1 MELLYVSTTLR
12 LIASTRALSM
22 TKGRTDMTDNKNN
35 IDSQLI
41 TGEESLRVFEGL
53 NRGMSRRNALQM
65 LGLAGVAVAGAS
77 SLFGAAGKLFADDEA
92 ASPGKGKPG
101 GRIRVAGSSS
111 STADTLDPAKGSS
124 STDYVRHYMFYN
136 GLTRFDSHMVP
147 QLELAERIETTDA
160 TLWVISLR
168 KEVTFHNGK
177 ALTAADVVFSLLRHK
192 DPLTGSKVLPLASQ
206 FAEVKAVGTHEV
218 QIQLSGP
225 NAELPSVLAI
235 SHMLIVPEGTS
246 DFNQGIGTG
255 PFKAKEF
262 KPGERSIGVRNSNY
276 WKPGLPY
283 LDEIEFIAIAD
294 ESSRVN
300 ALLSGDVHIVNEVN
314 PRSTV
319 RIKGSTKHRVVD
331 SPSGNYTDLIIRQD
345 QLPGKSPEFTQ
356 AMKLLLDRE
365 QIKSAIFRGFARVGN
380 DHPIAPGARFF
391 NADLPQRAYDPEK
404 AKFLLKKAGMESI
417 TMPLMCSPA
426 ATGSVDI
433 AVLLQQSA
441 KEAGLKLDVNRL
453 PSDGYW
459 SNHWAKHPLSF
470 GNINPRPNA
479 DMLFSQFFQSTA
491 PWNESGWK
499 NEQFDQLLVQ
509 ARGETD
515 EAKRGKMYADMQTL
529 VHEHS
534 GIGVPVFISNI
545 DGADQR
551 VKGYGTNPLGGF
563 MGYMFA
569 EQVWLDA

>member
-1 MELLYVSTTLR
+1 
-12 LIASTRALSM
+12 
-22 TKGRTDMTDNKNN
+22 MTDKKNS
-35 IDSQLI
+35 IDTQLI
-41 TGEESLRVFEGL
+41 TGTESLRVFEGL

-65 LGLAGVAVAGAS
+65 LGLAGVAAAGAG
-77 SLFGAAGKLFADDEA
+77 SLFGTAGKLFADEDA

-101 GRIRVAGSSS
+101 GRIRVAGSTS

-192 DPLTGSKVLPLASQ
+192 DPITGSKVLPLASQ
-206 FAEVKAVGTHEV
+206 FADVKAIGTHEV

-225 NAELPSVLAI
+225 NAELPSVLAV

-246 DFNQGIGTG
+246 DFSQGIGTG
-255 PFKAKEF
+255 PFKVKEF
-262 KPGERSIGVRNSNY
+262 KPGVRSVGVRNSNY

-283 LDEIEFIAIAD
+283 LDEIEFIGIAD
-294 ESSRVN
+294 ESSRIN

-314 PRSTV
+314 PRSTT
-319 RIKGSTKHRVVD
+319 RIKASARHRVID

-345 QLPGKSPEFTQ
+345 QMPGKSPEFTQ

-365 QIKSAIFRGFARVGN
+365 QIKSAIFRGYARVGN

-391 NADLPQRAYDPEK
+391 NADLPQRAYDPEQ
-404 AKFLLKKAGMESI
+404 ARSLLKKAGMESI
-417 TMPLMCSPA
+417 SMPLMCSPA

-441 KEAGLKLDVNRL
+441 KEAGLKLNVNRL

-479 DMLFSQFFQSTA
+479 DMLFSQFFQSSA

-499 NEQFDQLLVQ
+499 NEQFDQLLIQ

-515 EAKRGKMYADMQTL
+515 EAKRGKMYADMQVL
-529 VHEHS
+529 VHEHG

-551 VKGYGTNPLGGF
+551 VKGYGANPLGGF

-569 EQVWLDA
+569 EQIWLDA

>member
-1 MELLYVSTTLR
+1 MS
-12 LIASTRALSM
+12 
-22 TKGRTDMTDNKNN
+22 DNKNG
-35 IDSQLI
+35 IKDQLI
-41 TGEESLRVFEGL
+41 TGTESLRVFEGL
-53 NRGMSRRNALQM
+53 NRGMSRRHALQM
-65 LGLAGVAVAGAS
+65 LGLAGVAAAGAG
-77 SLFGAAGKLFADDEA
+77 SLFGAAGKLLADDA

-101 GRIRVAGSSS
+101 GRIRVAGISS

-136 GLTRFDSHMVP
+136 GLTRFDNHMVP
-147 QLELAERIETTDA
+147 QLELAERIDTTDA
-160 TLWVISLR
+160 TLWVITLR

-177 ALTAADVVFSLLRHK
+177 GLTAADVVFSLLRHK
-192 DPLTGSKVLPLASQ
+192 DPITGSKVLPLAEQ
-206 FAEVKAVGTHEV
+206 FAEVKANGTHEV
-218 QIQLSGP
+218 QIRLSGP
-225 NAELPSVLAI
+225 NAELPSILAV
-235 SHMLIVPEGTS
+235 SHLLIVPEGTT

-255 PFKAKEF
+255 PFKVKEF
-262 KPGERSIGVRNSNY
+262 KPGVRSIGARNTNY

-283 LDEIEFIAIAD
+283 LDEIEFIGIAD
-294 ESSRVN
+294 EPSRVN
-300 ALLSGDVHIVNEVN
+300 ALLSGDVQIINEVN
-314 PRSTV
+314 PRSTT
-319 RIKGSTKHRVVD
+319 RIKDSTTHRVVD

-345 QLPGKSPEFTQ
+345 QMPGQSPEFTE

-365 QIKSAIFRGFARVGN
+365 QVKSAIFRGFARVGN
-380 DHPIAPGARFF
+380 DHPIAPGARFY
-391 NADLPQRAYDPEK
+391 NADLPQRTYDPEK
-404 AKFLLKKAGMESI
+404 ARFLLKKAGMENIS
-417 TMPLMCSPA
+417 MPMMCSPA
-426 ATGSVDI
+426 ATGSVDV

-441 KEAGLKLDVNRL
+441 KEAGLKLNVNRL

-499 NEQFDQLLVQ
+499 NEQFDQLLIQ

-534 GIGVPVFISNI
+534 GIGIPVFISNI
-545 DGADQR
+545 DGVDQR

>member
-1 MELLYVSTTLR
+1 
-12 LIASTRALSM
+12 
-22 TKGRTDMTDNKNN
+22 MTDNKKN

-77 SLFGAAGKLFADDEA
+77 SLFGTAGKLFADDEA

-111 STADTLDPAKGSS
+111 STADTLDPAKGSG

-136 GLTRFDSHMVP
+136 GLTRFDNHMVP

-225 NAELPSVLAI
+225 NAELPSVLAV
-235 SHMLIVPEGTS
+235 SHMLIVPEGTT
-246 DFNQGIGTG
+246 DFSLGIGTG

-262 KPGERSIGVRNSNY
+262 QPGVRSIAVRNANY

-283 LDEIEFIAIAD
+283 LDEIEFISIAD
-294 ESSRVN
+294 ESSRIN

-319 RIKGSTKHRVVD
+319 RIKASPKHRVVD

-356 AMKLLLDRE
+356 AMKYLLDRE
-365 QIKSAIFRGFARVGN
+365 QIKSAIFRGYARVGN

-391 NADLPQRAYDPEK
+391 NAELPQRAYDPEK

-545 DGADQR
+545 DAADQR
-551 VKGYGTNPLGGF
+551 VKGYGANPLGGF
-563 MGYMFA
+563 MGYMFS

>member
-1 MELLYVSTTLR
+1 
-12 LIASTRALSM
+12 
-22 TKGRTDMTDNKNN
+22 MTDNKNST
-35 IDSQLI
+35 DGQLI
-41 TGEESLRVFEGL
+41 TGTESLRVFEGL
-53 NRGMSRRNALQM
+53 NRGMSRRHALQM
-65 LGLAGVAVAGAS
+65 LGLAGVAAAGAG
-77 SLFGAAGKLFADDEA
+77 SLFGAAGKLLADDA
-92 ASPGKGKPG
+92 ASLGNGKPG
-101 GRIRVAGSSS
+101 GRIRVAGITS

-147 QLELAERIETTDA
+147 QLELAERIDTTDA
-160 TLWVISLR
+160 TLWVITLR

-177 ALTAADVVFSLLRHK
+177 GLTAADVVFSLMRHK
-192 DPLTGSKVLPLASQ
+192 DPITGSKVLPLASQ
-206 FAEVKAVGTHEV
+206 FEEVKTNGTHEV
-218 QIQLSGP
+218 QIRLSGP
-225 NAELPSVLAI
+225 NAELPSILAV

-246 DFNQGIGTG
+246 DFSQGIGTG
-255 PFKAKEF
+255 PFKVKEF
-262 KPGERSIGVRNSNY
+262 KPGVRSIGARNANY

-283 LDEIEFIAIAD
+283 LDEIEFIGIAD
-294 ESSRVN
+294 EPSRVN
-300 ALLSGDVHIVNEVN
+300 ALLSGDVQIINEVN
-314 PRSTV
+314 PRSTA
-319 RIKGSTKHRVVD
+319 RIKDSAGHRVVD

-345 QLPGKSPEFTQ
+345 QMPGQSPEFTE

-365 QIKSAIFRGFARVGN
+365 QVKSAIFRGFARVGN

-391 NADLPQRAYDPEK
+391 NADLPQRTYDPEK
-404 AKFLLKKAGMESI
+404 ARFLLKKAGMESI
-417 TMPLMCSPA
+417 SMPVMCSPA
-426 ATGSVDI
+426 ATGSVDV

-441 KEAGLKLDVNRL
+441 KEAGLKLNVNRL

-479 DMLFSQFFQSTA
+479 DMLFSQFFQSSA

-499 NEQFDQLLVQ
+499 NPQFDQLLVQ

-529 VHEHS
+529 VHDHS
-534 GIGVPVFISNI
+534 GIGIPVFISNI
-545 DGADQR
+545 DGVDQR
-551 VKGYGTNPLGGF
+551 IKGYGTNPLGGF
-563 MGYMFA
+563 MGYMFS

>member
-1 MELLYVSTTLR
+1 
-12 LIASTRALSM
+12 
-22 TKGRTDMTDNKNN
+22 MTDKKNS
-35 IDSQLI
+35 IDTQLI
-41 TGEESLRVFEGL
+41 TGTESLRIFEGL

-65 LGLAGVAVAGAS
+65 LGLAGVAVAGAG
-77 SLFGAAGKLFADDEA
+77 SLFGTAGKLFADEEA
-92 ASPGKGKPG
+92 GSAGKGKPG
-101 GRIRVAGSSS
+101 GRIRVAGSTS

-192 DPLTGSKVLPLASQ
+192 DPITGSKVLPLASQ
-206 FAEVKAVGTHEV
+206 FADVKAVGTHEV

-225 NAELPSVLAI
+225 NAELPSVLAV

-246 DFNQGIGTG
+246 DFSQGIGTG
-255 PFKAKEF
+255 PFKVKEF
-262 KPGERSIGVRNSNY
+262 KPGVRSIGVRNTNY

-283 LDEIEFIAIAD
+283 LDEIEFIGIAD
-294 ESSRVN
+294 ESSRIN

-314 PRSTV
+314 PRSTN
-319 RIKGSTKHRVVD
+319 RIKASAKHRVID

-345 QLPGKSPEFTQ
+345 QMPGKSPEFTQ

-365 QIKSAIFRGFARVGN
+365 QIKSAIFRGYARVGN
-380 DHPIAPGARFF
+380 DHPIAPGARFH
-391 NADLPQRAYDPEK
+391 NAELPQRAYDPEQ
-404 AKFLLKKAGMESI
+404 AKFLLKKAGMADIS
-417 TMPLMCSPA
+417 MPMMCSPA

-441 KEAGLKLDVNRL
+441 KEAGLKLNVNRL

-479 DMLFSQFFQSTA
+479 DMLFSQFFQSSA

-515 EAKRGKMYADMQTL
+515 EAKRGKMYGDMQVL
-529 VHEHS
+529 VHEHC

-551 VKGYGTNPLGGF
+551 VKGYGANPLGGF

>member
-1 MELLYVSTTLR
+1 MS
-12 LIASTRALSM
+12 
-22 TKGRTDMTDNKNN
+22 DNKNG
-35 IDSQLI
+35 IKDQLI
-41 TGEESLRVFEGL
+41 TGTESLRVFEGL
-53 NRGMSRRNALQM
+53 NRGMSRRHALQM
-65 LGLAGVAVAGAS
+65 LGVAGVAAAGAG
-77 SLFGAAGKLFADDEA
+77 SLFGAAGKLLADDQ

-101 GRIRVAGSSS
+101 GRIRVAGITS

-147 QLELAERIETTDA
+147 QLELAERIDTTDA
-160 TLWVISLR
+160 TLWVITLR
-168 KEVTFHNGK
+168 KEVVFHNGK
-177 ALTAADVVFSLLRHK
+177 GLTAADVVFSLLRHK
-192 DPLTGSKVLPLASQ
+192 DPITGSKVLPLAEQ
-206 FAEVKAVGTHEV
+206 FAEVKANGSHEV
-218 QIQLSGP
+218 QIRLSGP
-225 NAELPSVLAI
+225 NAELPSILAV

-246 DFNQGIGTG
+246 DFSQGIGTG
-255 PFKAKEF
+255 PFKVKEF
-262 KPGERSIGVRNSNY
+262 KPGVRSIGARNTNY

-283 LDEIEFIAIAD
+283 LDEIEFIGIAD
-294 ESSRVN
+294 EPSRVN
-300 ALLSGDVHIVNEVN
+300 ALLSGDVQIINEVN
-314 PRSTV
+314 PRSTT
-319 RIKGSTKHRVVD
+319 RIKDSAKHRVVD

-345 QLPGKSPEFTQ
+345 QMPGQSPEFTE

-365 QIKSAIFRGFARVGN
+365 QVKSAIFRGFARVGN
-380 DHPIAPGARFF
+380 DHPIAPGARFH

-404 AKFLLKKAGMESI
+404 ARFLLKKAGMESI
-417 TMPLMCSPA
+417 SMPVMCSPA
-426 ATGSVDI
+426 ATGSVDV

-441 KEAGLKLDVNRL
+441 KEAGLKLNVNRL

-479 DMLFSQFFQSTA
+479 DMIFSQFFQSTA

-499 NEQFDQLLVQ
+499 NPQFDQLLIQ

-515 EAKRGKMYADMQTL
+515 EVKRGKMYGDMQVL
-529 VHEHS
+529 VHDHS

-545 DGADQR
+545 DGVDQR

-563 MGYMFA
+563 MGYMFS

>member
-1 MELLYVSTTLR
+1 
-12 LIASTRALSM
+12 
-22 TKGRTDMTDNKNN
+22 MTDNKNS

-41 TGEESLRVFEGL
+41 TGTESLRVFEGL
-53 NRGMSRRNALQM
+53 NRGMSRRHALQM
-65 LGLAGVAVAGAS
+65 LGLAGVAAAGAG
-77 SLFGAAGKLFADDEA
+77 SLFGAAGKLFADEQA
-92 ASPGKGKPG
+92 NPGKGKPG
-101 GRIRVAGSSS
+101 GRICVAGISS

-147 QLELAERIETTDA
+147 QLELAERIDTTDA
-160 TLWVISLR
+160 TLWVVTLR

-177 ALTAADVVFSLLRHK
+177 GLTAADVVYSLMRHK
-192 DPLTGSKVLPLASQ
+192 DPITGSKVMSLAEQ
-206 FAEVKAVGTHEV
+206 FAEVKATGTHEV
-218 QIQLSGP
+218 QIRLSGP
-225 NAELPSVLAI
+225 NAELPSILAV
-235 SHMLIVPEGTS
+235 SHLLIVPEGTS

-255 PFKAKEF
+255 PYKVKEF
-262 KPGERSIGVRNSNY
+262 KPGVRSIGVRNTGY

-283 LDEIEFIAIAD
+283 LDEIEFIGIGD
-294 ESSRVN
+294 EPSRVN
-300 ALLSGDVHIVNEVN
+300 ALLSGDVQIINEVN
-314 PRSTV
+314 PRSTT
-319 RIKGSTKHRVVD
+319 RIKDSSGHRVVD

-345 QLPGKSPEFTQ
+345 QMPGQSAEFTE
-356 AMKLLLDRE
+356 ALKLLLDRE
-365 QIKSAIFRGFARVGN
+365 QVKSAIFRGFARVGN
-380 DHPIAPGARFF
+380 DHPIAPGARFY
-391 NADLPQRAYDPEK
+391 NADLPQRVYDPEK
-404 AKFLLKKAGMESI
+404 ARFLLKKAGMESI
-417 TMPLMCSPA
+417 SMPLMCSPA
-426 ATGSVDI
+426 ATGSVDV

-441 KEAGLKLDVNRL
+441 KEAGLKLNVNRL

-479 DMLFSQFFQSTA
+479 DMLFSQFFQSSA

-499 NEQFDQLLVQ
+499 NPQFDQLLVQ

-529 VHEHS
+529 VHDHS
-534 GIGVPVFISNI
+534 GIGIPVFISNI
-545 DGADQR
+545 DGVDHR

>member
-1 MELLYVSTTLR
+1 
-12 LIASTRALSM
+12 
-22 TKGRTDMTDNKNN
+22 MTDNKN

-65 LGLAGVAVAGAS
+65 LGLAGVAAVGAG
-77 SLFGAAGKLFADDEA
+77 SLFGAAGKLFAEEA

-192 DPLTGSKVLPLASQ
+192 DPITGSKVLPLASQ
-206 FAEVKAVGTHEV
+206 FAEVKANGTHEV

-246 DFNQGIGTG
+246 DFSQGIGTG

-262 KPGERSIGVRNSNY
+262 KPGVRSIGVRNTNY

-294 ESSRVN
+294 EPSRIN

-319 RIKGSTKHRVVD
+319 RIKASTKHRVVD

-345 QLPGKSPEFTQ
+345 QLPGKSPEFTE

-380 DHPIAPGARFF
+380 DHPIAPGARFY

-417 TMPLMCSPA
+417 SMPLMCSPA

-499 NEQFDQLLVQ
+499 NDQFDQLLVQ

-551 VKGYGTNPLGGF
+551 VKGYSTNPLGGF

-569 EQVWLDA
+569 EQIWLDA

>member
-1 MELLYVSTTLR
+1 
-12 LIASTRALSM
+12 
-22 TKGRTDMTDNKNN
+22 MTDKKNS
-35 IDSQLI
+35 IDTQLI
-41 TGEESLRVFEGL
+41 TGTESLRIFEGL

-65 LGLAGVAVAGAS
+65 LGLAGVTVAGAG
-77 SLFGAAGKLFADDEA
+77 SLFGAAGKLFADEQA
-92 ASPGKGKPG
+92 ATPGKGKPG
-101 GRIRVAGSSS
+101 GRIRVAGSTS

-192 DPLTGSKVLPLASQ
+192 DPITGSKVLPLASQ
-206 FAEVKAVGTHEV
+206 FADVKAVGPHEV
-218 QIQLSGP
+218 QIQLTGP
-225 NAELPSVLAI
+225 NAELPSVLAV

-246 DFNQGIGTG
+246 DFSQGIGTG
-255 PFKAKEF
+255 PFKVKEF
-262 KPGERSIGVRNSNY
+262 KPGVRSIGVRNTNY

-283 LDEIEFIAIAD
+283 LDEIEFIGIAD
-294 ESSRVN
+294 ESSRIN

-314 PRSTV
+314 PRSTT
-319 RIKGSTKHRVVD
+319 RIKASAKHQVID

-345 QLPGKSPEFTQ
+345 QMPGQSPEFTQ

-365 QIKSAIFRGFARVGN
+365 QIKSAIFRGYARVGN
-380 DHPIAPGARFF
+380 DHPIAPGARFY
-391 NADLPQRAYDPEK
+391 NAELPQRAYDPEQ
-404 AKFLLKKAGMESI
+404 AKFLLKKAGMADIS
-417 TMPLMCSPA
+417 MPLMCSPA
-426 ATGSVDI
+426 ATGSVDV

-441 KEAGLKLDVNRL
+441 KEAGLKLNVNRL

-479 DMLFSQFFQSTA
+479 DMLFSQFFQSSA

-499 NEQFDQLLVQ
+499 NEQFDQLLIQ

-515 EAKRGKMYADMQTL
+515 EAKRGKMYGDMQVL
-529 VHEHS
+529 VHEHC

-551 VKGYGTNPLGGF
+551 VKGYGANPLGGF

>member
-1 MELLYVSTTLR
+1 
-12 LIASTRALSM
+12 
-22 TKGRTDMTDNKNN
+22 MTDNKNS
-35 IDSQLI
+35 IDGQLI
-41 TGEESLRVFEGL
+41 TGTESLRVFEGL
-53 NRGMSRRNALQM
+53 NRGMSRRHALQM
-65 LGLAGVAVAGAS
+65 LGVAGVAAAGAG
-77 SLFGAAGKLFADDEA
+77 SLFGAAGKLFADEQ

-101 GRIRVAGSSS
+101 GRIRVAGITS

-147 QLELAERIETTDA
+147 QLELAERIDTTDA
-160 TLWVISLR
+160 TLWVITLR
-168 KEVTFHNGK
+168 KEVVFHNGK
-177 ALTAADVVFSLLRHK
+177 GLTAADVVFSLLRHK
-192 DPLTGSKVLPLASQ
+192 DPITGSKVLPLAEQ
-206 FAEVKAVGTHEV
+206 FAEVKANGTHEV
-218 QIQLSGP
+218 QIRLSGP
-225 NAELPSVLAI
+225 NAELPSILAI
-235 SHMLIVPEGTS
+235 SHLLIVPEGTS
-246 DFNQGIGTG
+246 DFSQGIGTG
-255 PFKAKEF
+255 PFKVKEF
-262 KPGERSIGVRNSNY
+262 KPGVRSVGARNANY

-283 LDEIEFIAIAD
+283 LDEIEFIGIAD
-294 ESSRVN
+294 EPSRVN
-300 ALLSGDVHIVNEVN
+300 ALLSGDVQIINEVN
-314 PRSTV
+314 PRSTT
-319 RIKGSTKHRVVD
+319 RIKDSTNHRVVD

-345 QLPGKSPEFTQ
+345 QMPGQSPEFTE

-365 QIKSAIFRGFARVGN
+365 QVKSAIFRGFARVGN
-380 DHPIAPGARFF
+380 DHPIAPGARFY

-404 AKFLLKKAGMESI
+404 ARFLLKKAGMESI
-417 TMPLMCSPA
+417 SMPVMCSPA
-426 ATGSVDI
+426 ATGSVDV

-441 KEAGLKLDVNRL
+441 KQAGLKLDVNRL

-479 DMLFSQFFQSTA
+479 DMIFSQFFQSTA

-499 NEQFDQLLVQ
+499 NPQFDQLLIQ

-515 EAKRGKMYADMQTL
+515 EVKRGKMYGDMQAL

-545 DGADQR
+545 DGVDQR

-563 MGYMFA
+563 MGYMFS

>member
-1 MELLYVSTTLR
+1 
-12 LIASTRALSM
+12 
-22 TKGRTDMTDNKNN
+22 MTDDKKN

-65 LGLAGVAVAGAS
+65 LGLAGVAVAGAG
-77 SLFGAAGKLFADDEA
+77 SLFGAAGKLFAEEA

-177 ALTAADVVFSLLRHK
+177 PLTAADVVFSLLRHK
-192 DPLTGSKVLPLASQ
+192 DPITGSKVLPLASQ

-246 DFNQGIGTG
+246 DFSQGIGTG

-262 KPGERSIGVRNSNY
+262 KPGVRSIGVRNSNY

-319 RIKGSTKHRVVD
+319 RIKGSTRHQVVD

-345 QLPGKSPEFTQ
+345 QLPGQSPEFTQ
-356 AMKLLLDRE
+356 AMKYLLDRE
-365 QIKSAIFRGFARVGN
+365 QIKSAIFRGYARVGN

-441 KEAGLKLDVNRL
+441 KQAGLKLDVNRL

>member
-1 MELLYVSTTLR
+1 
-12 LIASTRALSM
+12 
-22 TKGRTDMTDNKNN
+22 MTDNKNS

-41 TGEESLRVFEGL
+41 TGTESLRVFEGL
-53 NRGMSRRNALQM
+53 NRGMSRRHALQM
-65 LGLAGVAVAGAS
+65 LGVAGVAVAGAG
-77 SLFGAAGKLFADDEA
+77 SLFGAAGKLFADEE

-101 GRIRVAGSSS
+101 GRIRVAGISS

-147 QLELAERIETTDA
+147 QLELAERIDTTDA
-160 TLWVISLR
+160 TLWVITLR
-168 KEVTFHNGK
+168 KEVVFHNGK
-177 ALTAADVVFSLLRHK
+177 GLTAADVVFSLLRHK
-192 DPLTGSKVLPLASQ
+192 DPITGSKVLPLAEQ
-206 FAEVKAVGTHEV
+206 FAEVKANGTHEV
-218 QIQLSGP
+218 QIRLSGP
-225 NAELPSVLAI
+225 NAELPSILAI
-235 SHMLIVPEGTS
+235 SHLLIVPEGTS
-246 DFNQGIGTG
+246 DFSQGIGTG
-255 PFKAKEF
+255 PFKVKEF
-262 KPGERSIGVRNSNY
+262 KPGVRSVGARNANY

-283 LDEIEFIAIAD
+283 LDEIEFIGIAD
-294 ESSRVN
+294 EPSRVN
-300 ALLSGDVHIVNEVN
+300 ALLSGDVQIINEVN
-314 PRSTV
+314 PRSTT
-319 RIKGSTKHRVVD
+319 RIKDSTNHRVVD

-345 QLPGKSPEFTQ
+345 QMPGQSPEFTE

-365 QIKSAIFRGFARVGN
+365 QVKSAIFRGFARVGN
-380 DHPIAPGARFF
+380 DHPIAPGARFY

-404 AKFLLKKAGMESI
+404 ARFLLKKAGMESI
-417 TMPLMCSPA
+417 SMPVMCSPA
-426 ATGSVDI
+426 ATGSVDV

-441 KEAGLKLDVNRL
+441 KQAGLKLDVNRL

-479 DMLFSQFFQSTA
+479 DMIFSQFFQSTA

-499 NEQFDQLLVQ
+499 NPQFDQLLIQ

-515 EAKRGKMYADMQTL
+515 EVKRGKMYGDMQAL

-545 DGADQR
+545 DGVDQR

-569 EQVWLDA
+569 EQIWLDA

>member
-1 MELLYVSTTLR
+1 
-12 LIASTRALSM
+12 
-22 TKGRTDMTDNKNN
+22 MTDKKNS
-35 IDSQLI
+35 IDTQLI
-41 TGEESLRVFEGL
+41 TGTESLRVFEGL

-65 LGLAGVAVAGAS
+65 LGLAGVAVAGAG
-77 SLFGAAGKLFADDEA
+77 SLFGTAGKLFADEEA

-101 GRIRVAGSSS
+101 GRIRVAGSTS

-192 DPLTGSKVLPLASQ
+192 DPITGSKVLPLASQ
-206 FAEVKAVGTHEV
+206 FADVKAVGTHEV

-225 NAELPSVLAI
+225 NAELPSVLAV

-246 DFNQGIGTG
+246 DFTQGIGTG
-255 PFKAKEF
+255 PFKVKEF
-262 KPGERSIGVRNSNY
+262 KPGVRSVGVRNSNY

-283 LDEIEFIAIAD
+283 LDEIEFIGIAD
-294 ESSRVN
+294 ESSRIN

-314 PRSTV
+314 PRSTT
-319 RIKGSTKHRVVD
+319 RIKASARHRVID

-345 QLPGKSPEFTQ
+345 QMPGKSPEFTQ

-365 QIKSAIFRGFARVGN
+365 QIKSAIFRGYARVGN

-391 NADLPQRAYDPEK
+391 NADLPQRAYDPEQ
-404 AKFLLKKAGMESI
+404 ARSLLKKAGMESI
-417 TMPLMCSPA
+417 SMPLMCSPA

-441 KEAGLKLDVNRL
+441 KEAGLKLNVNRL

-479 DMLFSQFFQSTA
+479 DMLFSQFFQSSA

-499 NEQFDQLLVQ
+499 NEQFDQLLIQ

-515 EAKRGKMYADMQTL
+515 EAKRGKMYADMQVL
-529 VHEHS
+529 VHEHG

-551 VKGYGTNPLGGF
+551 VKGYGANPLGGF

-569 EQVWLDA
+569 EQIWLDA

>member
-1 MELLYVSTTLR
+1 
-12 LIASTRALSM
+12 
-22 TKGRTDMTDNKNN
+22 MTDKKNS
-35 IDSQLI
+35 IDTQLI
-41 TGEESLRVFEGL
+41 TGTESLRIFEGL

-65 LGLAGVAVAGAS
+65 LGLAGVAVAGAG
-77 SLFGAAGKLFADDEA
+77 SLFGAAGKLFADEEA
-92 ASPGKGKPG
+92 AAPGKGKPG
-101 GRIRVAGSSS
+101 GRIRVAGSTS

-147 QLELAERIETTDA
+147 QLELAERIDTTDA

-192 DPLTGSKVLPLASQ
+192 DPITGSKVLPLASQ

-225 NAELPSVLAI
+225 NAELPSILAV

-246 DFNQGIGTG
+246 DFSQGIGTG
-255 PFKAKEF
+255 PFKVKEF
-262 KPGERSIGVRNSNY
+262 KPGVRSIGVRNSNY

-283 LDEIEFIAIAD
+283 LDEIEFIGIAD
-294 ESSRVN
+294 ESSRIN

-314 PRSTV
+314 PRSTT
-319 RIKGSTKHRVVD
+319 RIKASAKHRVID

-345 QLPGKSPEFTQ
+345 QMPGKSPEFTQ

-365 QIKSAIFRGFARVGN
+365 QIKSAIFRGYARVGN
-380 DHPIAPGARFF
+380 DHPIAPGARFY
-391 NADLPQRAYDPEK
+391 NAELPQRAYDPEQ
-404 AKFLLKKAGMESI
+404 AKFLLKKAGMEDIS
-417 TMPLMCSPA
+417 MPLMCSPA
-426 ATGSVDI
+426 ATGSVDV

-441 KEAGLKLDVNRL
+441 KEAGLKLNVNRL

-479 DMLFSQFFQSTA
+479 DMLFSQFFQSSA

-499 NEQFDQLLVQ
+499 NEQFDQLLIQ

-515 EAKRGKMYADMQTL
+515 EVKRGKMYGDMQVL

-551 VKGYGTNPLGGF
+551 VKGYGANPLGGF

>member
-1 MELLYVSTTLR
+1 
-12 LIASTRALSM
+12 
-22 TKGRTDMTDNKNN
+22 MTDNK
-35 IDSQLI
+35 IDSKLI
-41 TGEESLRVFEGL
+41 SGQESLRVFEGL
-53 NRGMSRRNALQM
+53 NRGMSRRSALQM
-65 LGLAGVAVAGAS
+65 LGVAGVAAAGAG
-77 SLFGAAGKLFADDEA
+77 SLFGAAGKLFADEA

-101 GRIRVAGSSS
+101 GRIRVAGMTS

-124 STDYVRHYMFYN
+124 STDYARHFMFYN

-147 QLELAERIETTDA
+147 QLELAERIETSDA
-160 TLWVISLR
+160 TLWVITLR

-192 DPLTGSKVLPLASQ
+192 DPITGSKVMPLAEQ
-206 FAEVKAVGTHEV
+206 FAEIKATGTNEV
-218 QIQLSGP
+218 QIRLSGP
-225 NAELPSVLAI
+225 NAELPSMLAV
-235 SHMLIVPEGTS
+235 SHLLIVPEGTT

-262 KPGERSIGVRNSNY
+262 KPGVRSLAVRNTDY

-283 LDEIEFIAIAD
+283 LDEIEFIAIGD
-294 ESSRVN
+294 EPSRIN
-300 ALLSGDVHIVNEVN
+300 ALLSGDVQIINEVN

-319 RIKGSTKHRVVD
+319 RIKASAKHRVVD
-331 SPSGNYTDLIIRQD
+331 APSGNYTDLIIRQD

-356 AMKLLLDRE
+356 AMKYLIDRE
-365 QIKSAIFRGFARVGN
+365 QIKSAVFRGFAVVGN
-380 DHPIAPGARFF
+380 DHPIAPGSRYY
-391 NADLPQRAYDPEK
+391 NADLPQTVYDPEK

-417 TMPLMCSPA
+417 SMPVAASPA

-441 KEAGLKLDVNRL
+441 KQAGLKLDVNRL

-459 SNHWAKHPLSF
+459 SNHWMKHPLSF

-479 DMLFSQFFQSTA
+479 DVMFSQFFQSKA
-491 PWNESGWK
+491 PWNESGWQ
-499 NEQFDQLLVQ
+499 NDQFDQLLML

-515 EAKRGKMYADMQTL
+515 DAKRSKMYADMQTL
-529 VHEHS
+529 VHDHS

-545 DGADQR
+545 DGVDQR
-551 VKGYGTNPLGGF
+551 VKGYGSNPLGGF

>member
-1 MELLYVSTTLR
+1 
-12 LIASTRALSM
+12 
-22 TKGRTDMTDNKNN
+22 MTDKKNS
-35 IDSQLI
+35 IDTQLV
-41 TGEESLRVFEGL
+41 TGTESLRIFEGL

-65 LGLAGVAVAGAS
+65 LGLAGVAVAGAG
-77 SLFGAAGKLFADDEA
+77 SLFGTAGKLFADEEA

-101 GRIRVAGSSS
+101 GRIRVAGSTS

-168 KEVTFHNGK
+168 TEVTFHNGK

-192 DPLTGSKVLPLASQ
+192 DPITGSKVLPLASQ
-206 FAEVKAVGTHEV
+206 FADVKAVGTHEV

-225 NAELPSVLAI
+225 NAELPSVLAV

-246 DFNQGIGTG
+246 DFSQGIGTG
-255 PFKAKEF
+255 PFKVKEF
-262 KPGERSIGVRNSNY
+262 KPGVRSVGARNANY

-283 LDEIEFIAIAD
+283 LDEIEFIGIAD
-294 ESSRVN
+294 ESSRIN

-314 PRSTV
+314 PRSTT
-319 RIKGSTKHRVVD
+319 RIKASAKHRVID

-345 QLPGKSPEFTQ
+345 QMPGQSPEFTQ

-365 QIKSAIFRGFARVGN
+365 QIKSAIFRGYARVGN
-380 DHPIAPGARFF
+380 DHPIAPGARFY
-391 NADLPQRAYDPEK
+391 NAELPQRAYDPEK

-417 TMPLMCSPA
+417 SMPLMCSPA
-426 ATGSVDI
+426 ATGSVDV

-479 DMLFSQFFQSTA
+479 DMIFSQFFQSTA
-491 PWNESGWK
+491 PWNESAWK

-515 EAKRGKMYADMQTL
+515 EAKRGKMYGDMQAL

-551 VKGYGTNPLGGF
+551 VKGYGANPLGGF

>member
-1 MELLYVSTTLR
+1 
-12 LIASTRALSM
+12 
-22 TKGRTDMTDNKNN
+22 MTDNKKN

-77 SLFGAAGKLFADDEA
+77 SLFGTAGKLFADDEA

-111 STADTLDPAKGSS
+111 STADTLDPAKGSG

-136 GLTRFDSHMVP
+136 GLTRFDNHMVP

-262 KPGERSIGVRNSNY
+262 KPGERSIGVRNTNY

-294 ESSRVN
+294 EPSRIN

-314 PRSTV
+314 PRSTI
-319 RIKGSTKHRVVD
+319 RIKASTKHRVVD

-345 QLPGKSPEFTQ
+345 QMPGKSPEFTQ

-365 QIKSAIFRGFARVGN
+365 QIKSAIFRGYARVGN

-515 EAKRGKMYADMQTL
+515 EAKRGKMYGDMQTL

-545 DGADQR
+545 DGVDQR

-563 MGYMFA
+563 MGYMFS